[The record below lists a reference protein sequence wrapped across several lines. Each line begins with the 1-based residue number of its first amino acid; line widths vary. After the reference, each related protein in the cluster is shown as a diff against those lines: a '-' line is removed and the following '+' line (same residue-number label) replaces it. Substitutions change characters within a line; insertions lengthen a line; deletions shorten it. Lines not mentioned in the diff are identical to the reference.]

1 MQDHKHQIRAYIED
15 VVRAVLPTQSLD
27 DAFESK
33 EAIALSIKRR
43 LDATMHTYGYLIL
56 NSLVTDMTPDY
67 RVRNAMNEI
76 NASKRLK
83 EAAAEKAEG
92 DKVLSVKSAEAEA
105 ESKYLAGV
113 GVARQRKAIVDGLK
127 NSISDFTSNEQ
138 IKGASSKDVVDLLLI
153 TQYFDMLNAI
163 GTRPDTQTVFIDED
177 GE

>member
-1 MQDHKHQIRAYIED
+1 MTRFYRPSR
-15 VVRAVLPTQSLD
+15 RAVANGRKAASEASLKLYPTGLYAQ
-27 DAFESK
+27 
-33 EAIALSIKRR
+33 
-43 LDATMHTYGYLIL
+43 
-56 NSLVTDMTPDY
+56 
-67 RVRNAMNEI
+67 
-76 NASKRLK
+76 
-83 EAAAEKAEG
+83 
-92 DKVLSVKSAEAEA
+92 VLSVKSAEAEA

>member
-1 MQDHKHQIRAYIED
+1 MPCCIECIQTAEVGIRATRC
-15 VVRAVLPTQSLD
+15 VP
-27 DAFESK
+27 
-33 EAIALSIKRR
+33 RR
-43 LDATMHTYGYLIL
+43 LTLFRPTASRTPIDA
-56 NSLVTDMTPDY
+56 
-67 RVRNAMNEI
+67 AQ
-76 NASKRLK
+76 
-83 EAAAEKAEG
+83 
-92 DKVLSVKSAEAEA
+92 VLSVKSAEAEA

-163 GTRPDTQTVFIDED
+163 GTRPDTLTVFIDED

>member
-1 MQDHKHQIRAYIED
+1 MRRASARADTAGHQKPRLKPTAPGAEKRNRA
-15 VVRAVLPTQSLD
+15 P
-27 DAFESK
+27 
-33 EAIALSIKRR
+33 IKRER
-43 LDATMHTYGYLIL
+43 
-56 NSLVTDMTPDY
+56 P
-67 RVRNAMNEI
+67 
-76 NASKRLK
+76 
-83 EAAAEKAEG
+83 AAAAREG

>member
-1 MQDHKHQIRAYIED
+1 MPPRTPSPRKAASEGLKRVFPHQ
-15 VVRAVLPTQSLD
+15 
-27 DAFESK
+27 
-33 EAIALSIKRR
+33 
-43 LDATMHTYGYLIL
+43 
-56 NSLVTDMTPDY
+56 
-67 RVRNAMNEI
+67 
-76 NASKRLK
+76 
-83 EAAAEKAEG
+83 
-92 DKVLSVKSAEAEA
+92 A

>member
-1 MQDHKHQIRAYIED
+1 MTRLLTVLSRRGRRARGKAASE
-15 VVRAVLPTQSLD
+15 ASLKL
-27 DAFESK
+27 FLT
-33 EAIALSIKRR
+33 ALSTPRTPI
-43 LDATMHTYGYLIL
+43 DA
-56 NSLVTDMTPDY
+56 
-67 RVRNAMNEI
+67 AQ
-76 NASKRLK
+76 
-83 EAAAEKAEG
+83 
-92 DKVLSVKSAEAEA
+92 VLSVKSAEAEA

-163 GTRPDTQTVFIDED
+163 GTRPDTLTVFIDED